1 MVLEV
6 IAAAVILV
14 ALTFYVLFGG
24 ADYGAGVWTLLA
36 SGPRA
41 PAQRKLISK
50 AIGPIWEANHVWLI
64 LVVTVLF
71 TGFPLAFATITTWLH
86 IPLTLML
93 LGIVLRGATFAFQ
106 THDIRKHEMHPYWEW
121 TFAVASLI
129 TPVLLGITIGAIASG
144 RLVKNDGGFMA
155 AFVWPWL
162 APFPVAVGFLALVL
176 FAFLAAVYLAREAE
190 AKDLQEDFRQRALV
204 AGVLVAILAATVF
217 VLSASGAPQIRYTL
231 STSSWRWPLF
241 VGATTVAVG
250 AILALWFRH
259 YAVARICA
267 ASEAALILWG
277 WAVAQ
282 FPFLVVPDV
291 TIANAAAS
299 PVTLQL
305 LVLVIV
311 LGGVLLFP
319 SLYYLFRVFKDQ
331 SLFAPE
337 TTHTRDS

>member
-1 MVLEV
+1 MPLEL
-6 IAAAVILV
+6 ITAAVILV
-14 ALTFYVLFGG
+14 ALTFYVLLGG
-24 ADYGAGVWTLLA
+24 ADYGAGVLSLLA
-36 SGPRA
+36 RGPHA
-41 PAQRKLISK
+41 QAQRKLISE

-71 TGFPLAFATITTWLH
+71 TGFPPAFAIITTWLH

-93 LGIVLRGATFAFQ
+93 IGIVLRGAGFAFRRY
-106 THDIRKHEMHPYWEW
+106 DVRKHEMHPYWER

-144 RLVKNDGGFMA
+144 RLGKSDGGFMA
-155 AFVWPWL
+155 IFVWPWL

-204 AGVLVAILAATVF
+204 AAVMVAILAVTVF
-217 VLSASGAPQIRYTL
+217 VLSASGAPQIRYAL
-231 STSSWRWPLF
+231 SESSWRWPLF
-241 VGATTVAVG
+241 VGTATVAVG

-259 YAVARICA
+259 YAVARVCA
-267 ASEAALILWG
+267 ASEATLILWG

-299 PVTLQL
+299 DATLQL
-305 LVLVIV
+305 LMLVIV
-311 LGGVLLFP
+311 LGAVVLFP
-319 SLYYLFRVFKDQ
+319 SLYYLFRIFKDQ

-337 TTHTRDS
+337 AKPTREG